1 MMKKYPQD
9 TTTNPQNAS
18 PTKPIIRI
26 LDLFCGEGGASM
38 GYYRAMST
46 LEPGFNV
53 EIVGVDIRP
62 KKRYPFTFIQLDAL
76 KLDYEFLLSFD
87 FIHAS
92 PPCQAY
98 SQLSHF
104 SKVDIDKSV
113 LPRTL
118 LMLEAVGLPY
128 VVENVPL
135 APIRA
140 DIQLTGSMFGLKVK
154 RNRIFQTNLR
164 SAAYPQKT
172 SFRENSGIVTVAGNA
187 STLEAASNAMEID
200 WMSKQGINQA
210 IPPIYTQWIFE
221 QLLSQI
227 IRSGGNHGF

>member
-1 MMKKYPQD
+1 MK
-9 TTTNPQNAS
+9 
-18 PTKPIIRI
+18 I
-26 LDLFCGEGGASM
+26 LDLYCGEGGASM
-38 GYYRAMST
+38 GYHLACPT
-46 LEPGFNV
+46 A
-53 EIVGVDIRP
+53 EIVGVDSRM
-62 KKRYPFTFIQLDAL
+62 KKRYPFTFIRADAL
-76 KLDYEFLLSFD
+76 TLNYEFLLSFD

-98 SQLSHF
+98 SQLSHM
-104 SKVDIDKSV
+104 SKKDMDKSI

-118 LMLEAVGLPY
+118 LMLEAASKPY

-154 RNRIFQTNLR
+154 RNRIFQTNLV
-164 SAAYPQKT
+164 SARYPQRT

-187 STLEAASNAMEID
+187 STLDAASKAMDIN
-200 WMSKQGINQA
+200 WMSKKGINQA

-221 QLLSQI
+221 QVLSQI
-227 IRSGGNHGF
+227 LESASKVD